1 MKFNA
6 LLTLTLACASIVP
19 AAPRPKPKPRALAR
33 PAALAGPA
41 PSPEDQALRDWSR
54 QPFSDLGSHGVLWRE
69 GNGLL
74 AWRLDTATAFGSLAT
89 TPNPAKTLVA
99 LSLGVAVEG
108 EPTVRFSAIPSTL
121 ASWPL
126 WAQEQSQDQ
135 GLQADV
141 VTLYSAPDVIVAA
154 VNLRNTG
161 ATPLRLRPVLGLRRP
176 GQGLKA
182 TAELSAKFPALWLS
196 LDRGAALGRP
206 LKEAV
211 GAWLG
216 AQAWRASSHGQD
228 LSPRISSPVNG
239 DLDLALTWT
248 TPQLLR
254 PGASLRIPVLLAWGS
269 DMDGVQRAAQ
279 AQWTAAALPQGLA
292 WGRAKQRWA
301 ALKAALPAVDPQRLP
316 LLRRAA
322 LALLSDRYGAR
333 SALNADALSSAKGDN
348 DSFDCVDTP
357 WAALGLAELDL
368 PAAEGALLDQA
379 SFSAA
384 APAAVPPF
392 TGEEKLQWEAAGLPL
407 NAWAA
412 WELYHRDPDSARA
425 AAFLGHLGERLR
437 NECAWWPPNRDGD
450 GNGLYAFA
458 RDEEKPPYLRRGT
471 PLLDAPLGLSPAAVS
486 GVLAAPAGLTQPALS
501 LEVWSLALTSLVAW
515 QYQAASALA
524 DAAGDGPGAQRW
536 LGLSQHSQD
545 ALRQAGWDADRG
557 AYRQDLDGLWPLVL
571 GLETDP
577 LRVQSELQQLLP
589 RLGQDP
595 APWVVAGQW
604 EPWRV
609 YLVARALAA
618 YGYFNE
624 AHAVLHAFL
633 DTMNAQANFPAEMGP
648 QSHPSQAPS
657 AASAAVVLESIL
669 DRQEQ
674 EVFLTPQTG
683 EFTAGWLQFRSLDG
697 TFYMK
702 RTKIPAKNSVYA
714 KIKVETPSH
723 GPILTENAF
732 IFSAPE
738 SMAIQIQCERGMD
751 ISNLAHPKRLIFK
764 AAHKVELLVPAK
776 ARMLVQFEVEA
787 KQN

>member
-6 LLTLTLACASIVP
+6 LLTLSLACAVALRAAPQSRPKPRAAAHAAVP
-19 AAPRPKPKPRALAR
+19 AAP
-33 PAALAGPA
+33 A
-41 PSPEDQALRDWSR
+41 PSPDDQGLCDWSV
-54 QPFSDLGSHGVLWRE
+54 QPFSDLASHGVLWRQ
-69 GNGLL
+69 GPGLL
-74 AWRLDTATAFGSLAT
+74 AWRLDSAAAFGSLAT
-89 TPNPAKTLVA
+89 SASPAKALVA
-99 LSLGVAVEG
+99 MSLGVAVEG
-108 EPTVRFSAIPSTL
+108 EPSLRFSTVGSTL

-126 WAQEQSQDQ
+126 WAQEQSQDN

-141 VTLYSAPDVIVAA
+141 VTLYSAPDVVVAA

-161 ATPLRLRPVLGLRRP
+161 ATPLRLRPVLSLRRS
-176 GQGLKA
+176 GLGLKA

-196 LDRGAALGRP
+196 LDRSAALGRP
-206 LKEAV
+206 FKEAV
-211 GAWLG
+211 GVWMG
-216 AQAWRASSHGQD
+216 AQAWRASSNGQD
-228 LSPRISSPVNG
+228 LNPRISSPVSG
-239 DLDLALTWT
+239 DLDLSLTWT
-248 TPQLLR
+248 LPQLLR
-254 PGASLRIPVLLAWGS
+254 PGASLRIPVLLAWGRDLDS
-269 DMDGVQRAAQ
+269 VQKTAQ
-279 AQWTAAALPQGLA
+279 AQWPASALPQGVA
-292 WGRAKQRWA
+292 WGRAKWRWA
-301 ALKAALPAVDPQRLP
+301 GLKKSLPQVDPKRQR

-322 LALLSDRYGAR
+322 LALLGDRYGAR
-333 SALNADALSSAKGDN
+333 AALDADALSAAKGED

-368 PAAEGALLDQA
+368 PAAEAALLDQA

-384 APAAVPPF
+384 APAAVPPY

-412 WELYHRDPDSARA
+412 WELYHRDADSARA
-425 AAFLGHLGERLR
+425 AAFLGHLGDRLR
-437 NECAWWPPNRDGD
+437 NECAWWAPNRDGD

-458 RDEEKPPYLRRGT
+458 RDDEKPAYLRLAT
-471 PLLDAPLGLSPAAVS
+471 PVLDFPVAVSPAAGS
-486 GVLAAPAGLTQPALS
+486 GVLAALAPVSPAALT
-501 LEVWSLALTSLVAW
+501 LESWSLALTSLVAW

-536 LGLSQHSQD
+536 LSQHSQD
-545 ALRQAGWDADRG
+545 ALRQSGWGPERG

-577 LRVQSELQQLLP
+577 LRAQSELQQLLP
-589 RLGQDP
+589 RLGQAP

-609 YLVARALAA
+609 YLVARGLAA
-618 YGYFNE
+618 FGYFKE
-624 AHAVLHAFL
+624 AHDVLGQYL
-633 DTMNAQANFPAEMGP
+633 DGMDALTSFPRAMGV
-648 QSHPSQAPS
+648 HPSG
-657 AASAAVVLESIL
+657 AASAATAAVTLEALL

-683 EFTAGWLQFRSLDG
+683 EFVAGMLQFRSLDG

-702 RTKIPAKNSVYA
+702 RTKIPSKNDIYA
-714 KIKVETPSH
+714 KIKVETPNH

-738 SMAIQIQCERGMD
+738 SMAVQIQSEKGMD
-751 ISNLAHPKRLIFK
+751 ISNLAHPQRLVFK

-776 ARMLVQFEVEA
+776 ARMLVRFDQEA